1 MLKLDC
7 FLAGKGDSFLLTW
20 NEEGPHR
27 LLIDAGNQNT
37 YRFLKSRVQDFG
49 KDDTILVTHV
59 DYDHVGGF
67 FKWLSDK
74 ETTLNPATRVI
85 MNTPQ
90 LVFAPSDSDLVGVD
104 HGVKLEELLFSL
116 GIQCLPLYLG
126 QANENSI
133 NLNGLKVQIL
143 SPKKEVIDTMVSK
156 WTANEIYQQY
166 EQARN
171 QVDNKVAARDE
182 LLIERNHILSN
193 PPVPHN
199 WKTDLL
205 NASSIAFMLEYQDFR
220 LLFLGDANPQ
230 LLCEELELKGHTK
243 EEPLKIDLF
252 KVSHH
257 GSKHNTTQDLLE
269 RIKCS
274 KYLISTDGSGPYY
287 HPSRETLILIS
298 TYGRIS
304 NDHPITIYS
313 NYPLPLDKLLTLE
326 EQETLNLDFQVI
338 QFLKF
343 PEE

>member
-1 MLKLDC
+1 MLKLNC

-20 NEEGPHR
+20 NEVCPHR

-37 YRFLKSRVQDFG
+37 YRFLKSMVQDFN
-49 KDDTILVTHV
+49 KDDSILVTHV

-74 ETTLNPATRVI
+74 ETTFNPTSRVF

-90 LVFAPSDSDLVGVD
+90 LIFAPSDSDLVGVD
-104 HGVKLEELLFSL
+104 HGVKLEELLFSR
-116 GIQCLPLYLG
+116 GIKCLPLYLD
-126 QANENSI
+126 QADDNTI
-133 NLNGLKVQIL
+133 NMHGLKLQIL
-143 SPKKEVIDTMVSK
+143 SPKKEVIDKLISK

-171 QVDNKVAARDE
+171 QIDNKVAARDE
-182 LLIERNHILSN
+182 LLIERNHILYN
-193 PPVPHN
+193 QPVPHN
-199 WKTDLL
+199 WETDLL
-205 NASSIAFMLEYQDFR
+205 NASSIAFIVEYQDYR
-220 LLFLGDANPQ
+220 LLFLADANP
-230 LLCEELELKGHTK
+230 LLICEELERKGYTK
-243 EEPLKIDLF
+243 EHPLEIDLF

-257 GSKHNTTQDLLE
+257 GSKHNTTQDLLQ

-304 NDHPITIYS
+304 NDYPITIYS
-313 NYPLPLDKLLTLE
+313 NYPLPLDKLLTPE

>member
-7 FLAGKGDSFLLTW
+7 FRAGKGDSFLLTW
-20 NEEGPHR
+20 NGEGRHR

-37 YRFLKSRVQDFG
+37 YRFLKSIVQDFG

-74 ETTLNPATRVI
+74 ETTLNPALRVF

-104 HGVKLEELLFSL
+104 HGVKLEELLFSR
-116 GIQCLPLYLG
+116 GIQCTPLYLD
-126 QANENSI
+126 QYNDNSI
-133 NLNGLKVQIL
+133 TMHGLKLQIL
-143 SPKKEVIDTMVSK
+143 SPKKEVIDRLISK
-156 WTANEIYQQY
+156 WNANEIYQQY

-171 QVDNKVAARDE
+171 QVNNMVAVRDE

-193 PPVPHN
+193 QPVPHD
-199 WKTDLL
+199 WEIDLL
-205 NASSIAFMLEYQDFR
+205 NASSIAFILEYQDFR
-220 LLFLGDANPQ
+220 LLFLGDSNPQ
-230 LLCEELELKGHTK
+230 LICDELERKGHTK
-243 EEPLKIDLF
+243 EYKLEIDLF
-252 KVSHH
+252 KISHH
-257 GSKHNTTQDLLE
+257 GSKHNTTKDLLE

-304 NDHPITIYS
+304 DDYPITIYS
-313 NYPLPLDKLLTLE
+313 NYALPLDKLLTRE

-338 QFLKF
+338 QFLNF